1 MQDDPE
7 DFIEEQSLMGKFVT
21 LLRGDSPD
29 QQYLVSF
36 LFFVPDT
43 EMLCAF
49 MGHFVTQCRTC
60 HTKPVKHFSGL
71 RGSN

>member
-1 MQDDPE
+1 MSNLIQGNDLQFFFYVYLMQDDPE

-43 EMLCAF
+43 
-49 MGHFVTQCRTC
+49 
-60 HTKPVKHFSGL
+60 
-71 RGSN
+71 